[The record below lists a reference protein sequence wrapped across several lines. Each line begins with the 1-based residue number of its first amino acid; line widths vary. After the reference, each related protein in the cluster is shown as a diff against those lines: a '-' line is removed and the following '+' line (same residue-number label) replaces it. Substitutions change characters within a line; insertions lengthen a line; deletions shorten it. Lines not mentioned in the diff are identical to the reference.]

1 MKKIAIP
8 VSKGCLSPH
17 FGHCE
22 IFYIYEVENNKILNE
37 IFLSSPPHEPGL
49 FPKWLREN
57 GVTDIIAGGM
67 GHRAINLF
75 HHYNINVFVGAPQK
89 EPKQILNEFLKG
101 TLILSENYCDH

>member
-8 VSKGCLSPH
+8 ASNSILSPH

-22 IFYIYEVENNKILNE
+22 LFCIYEVENDKILNE
-37 IFLSSPPHEPGL
+37 TFLSSPPHEPGL
-49 FPKWLREN
+49 FPQWLREH

-67 GHRAINLF
+67 GQRAINLF

-89 EPKQILNEFLKG
+89 EPKEILREFIEG
-101 TLILSENYCDH
+101 TLTLRENYCDH